1 MKRHLIIMGVMMAS
15 FLLLFVVVE
24 ALGVPLLTDPTP
36 WMGRGGVA
44 AAVVGVGLLVADVV
58 LPVPSSLVMVAHGA
72 LFSVAVGTTLSLAGS
87 VGAALFGFAIGRRGG
102 RLMERLVT
110 AEERE
115 RADRLLKRWGALAI
129 IVTRPVPLLAETV
142 AIMAGTSSLGW
153 GRVALASLAGSLPP
167 ALLYAVTG
175 ASVANLQNTTLVF
188 ALVMLIAAAFWVF
201 GRWAEPYLGLRGGR
215 GFEEDGPASD
225 SADAMTRAETVTTE

>member
-1 MKRHLIIMGVMMAS
+1 MKRHLIIMGVMIAF
-15 FLLLFVVVE
+15 FLLLFLVAE

-36 WMGRGGVA
+36 WLGHGGTL
-44 AAVVGVGLLVADVV
+44 AAVLGVGLLVADVL

-72 LFSVAVGTTLSLAGS
+72 LFGVVGGTLLSLLGS

-102 RLMERLVT
+102 RMMERLVT
-110 AEERE
+110 PAERE
-115 RADRLLKRWGALAI
+115 RADYLLKRWGTLAI

-153 GRVALASLAGSLPP
+153 GRVALAALAGSLPP
-167 ALLYAVTG
+167 ALLYAITG

-188 ALVMLIAAAFWVF
+188 GLVMLIAGVFWAV
-201 GRWAEPYLGLRGGR
+201 GRWAEPFITRGER
-215 GFEEDGPASD
+215 RSL
-225 SADAMTRAETVTTE
+225 

>member
-1 MKRHLIIMGVMMAS
+1 MKRHLIIMGVMIAS
-15 FLLLFVVVE
+15 FLVLFVVVE

-36 WMGRGGVA
+36 WLKHGGVA
-44 AAVVGVGLLVADVV
+44 AAVLGVSLLIADVL

-72 LFSVAVGTTLSLAGS
+72 LFGVVGGTLLSLLGS

-110 AEERE
+110 PAERE

-153 GRVALASLAGSLPP
+153 GGVALSALAGSVPP

-188 ALVMLIAAAFWVF
+188 GLVLLIAGAFWVI
-201 GRWAEPYLGLRGGR
+201 GRLVEPHLTRR
-215 GFEEDGPASD
+215 ERVRASP
-225 SADAMTRAETVTTE
+225 RA